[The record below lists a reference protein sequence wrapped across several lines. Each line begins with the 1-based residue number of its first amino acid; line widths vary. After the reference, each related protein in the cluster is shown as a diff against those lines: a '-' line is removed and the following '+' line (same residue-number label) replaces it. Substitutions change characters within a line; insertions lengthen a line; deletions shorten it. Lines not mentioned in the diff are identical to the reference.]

1 MGQISLVAIAIIL
14 ISMGVQADEKSEKY
28 SSVAQSKG
36 GANVYQER
44 HEVVFLDRR
53 VQKAKTQYFDPSGR
67 LIGVMSSD
75 FSSRVTIPDY
85 EYYDLR
91 TGLSHGIKLTGDKMT
106 LWRKGKDGKIEN
118 SDFFESKFP
127 KEALLVGCQGLHY
140 YLIDNLGLV
149 KERGTIPIIYFIPG
163 KLDYYKFT
171 LRMDREDEEYIYLKL
186 SIDNFF
192 LRLFTSSLDLKYRK
206 SDRRLVQF
214 SGLSNITDD
223 KDQMQNVL
231 IDYKYD

>member
-1 MGQISLVAIAIIL
+1 MLQIILAAVTTTLISL
-14 ISMGVQADEKSEKY
+14 GVQANEKSESY
-28 SSVAQSKG
+28 SSVAQSKDG
-36 GANVYQER
+36 TSVYQER
-44 HEVVFLDRR
+44 HEVVFVDQR
-53 VQKAKTQYFDPSGR
+53 VQTAKSQYLDPSGR
-67 LIGVMSSD
+67 LIGVMSSN
-75 FSSRVTIPDY
+75 FSNRITIPDY

-91 TGLSHGIKLTGDKMT
+91 TGLSHGIKLTGDKIT

-118 SDFFESKFP
+118 SEFFESKFQR
-127 KEALLVGCQGLHY
+127 ETLLVGCQGLHY
-140 YLIDNLGLV
+140 YLIENLKFV
-149 KERGTIPIIYFIPG
+149 KERETIPVVYFIPG

-171 LRMDREDEEYIYLKL
+171 LKMDREDEEYIYFKL

-214 SGLSNITDD
+214 SGLSNITNDR
-223 KDQMQNVL
+223 DQMQNVV